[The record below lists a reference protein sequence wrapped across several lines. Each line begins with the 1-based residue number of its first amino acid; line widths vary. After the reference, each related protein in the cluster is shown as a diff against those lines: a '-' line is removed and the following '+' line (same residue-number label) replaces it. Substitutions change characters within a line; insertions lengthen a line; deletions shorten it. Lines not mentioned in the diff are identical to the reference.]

1 VVHDADVQG
10 ENTSGIERV
19 WREQGAKLWRSLLEF
34 TADPELASD
43 ALAEAFAQALARGD
57 EIREPDRWVWRAS
70 FKIAAGELQA
80 RRRQPSLPVLLPAE
94 IPESVADLVASLRT
108 LTSSQRAAVILCL
121 YADLPTRDVAGIM
134 GCSQTTVR
142 VHLMQARRRLRPLLE
157 VEDDA

>member
-1 VVHDADVQG
+1 MQG
-10 ENTSGIERV
+10 ESASAIERV

-70 FKIAAGELQA
+70 FKIAAGELHA
-80 RRRQPSLPVLLPAE
+80 RRIQPSLPVPLPAE
-94 IPESVADLVASLRT
+94 IPEPVTDLVAALET
-108 LTSSQRAAVILCL
+108 LTLSQRAAVILCL
-121 YADLPTRDVAGIM
+121 YADLPTRDVAEIM

>member
-1 VVHDADVQG
+1 VKADG
-10 ENTSGIERV
+10 AEAIEHV
-19 WREQGAKLWRSLLEF
+19 WRNQGTKLWRSLLEF

-57 EIREPDRWVWRAS
+57 EIRDPDKWIWRAS

-80 RRRQPSLPVLLPAE
+80 RRRQPSPSVPLTAELPEP
-94 IPESVADLVASLRT
+94 VADIVTALRSL
-108 LTSSQRAAVILCL
+108 SSNQRAAVILCL
-121 YADLPTRDVAGIM
+121 YADLPTKEAARII

-157 VEDDA
+157 VDDDA